1 MRPMAERH
9 DFLDLDRID
18 AATLRS
24 IIDVS
29 ARIKADGARP
39 QLLADHTLAM
49 VFEKPSTRTRVS
61 FDVAMQTLGGRVVS
75 LEPDGS
81 QLGRGE
87 TIADTARTL
96 SEYVDVI
103 MFRTSSVA
111 NLEEMVDAASVP
123 VINGLTDRSHP
134 CQIMADIMTFEE
146 EVGPIAGRVVAWS
159 GDSNNV
165 ANSWIHAAVQFGFE
179 FRVAAPAD
187 LRPPQDI
194 LDWAAA
200 NGGNISVGDDPVA
213 AVTGADCVV
222 TDTWVSMGDK
232 EADRRRA
239 LLTPYRVD
247 EALMAHAA
255 DDAVFMHCLPVYRG
269 DEATAEVVDGPQSV
283 VWTEAGNRL
292 HAQKGILLWCLLG
305 SAAFA

>member
-1 MRPMAERH
+1 MAERH

-87 TIADTARTL
+87 TIADTARIL

-200 NGGNISVGDDPVA
+200 NGGHISVGDDPVA

>member
-1 MRPMAERH
+1 MAERH

-18 AATLRS
+18 ATTLRS

-29 ARIKADGARP
+29 ARMKADGARP

-87 TIADTARTL
+87 TIADTARIL

-200 NGGNISVGDDPVA
+200 NGSNISVGDDPVA

-232 EADRRRA
+232 QADRRRA

>member
-1 MRPMAERH
+1 MAERH

-18 AATLRS
+18 ATTLRS

-29 ARIKADGARP
+29 ARMKADGARP

-87 TIADTARTL
+87 TIADTARIL

-200 NGGNISVGDDPVA
+200 NGSNISVGDDPVA

-232 EADRRRA
+232 QADRRRA

-269 DEATAEVVDGPQSV
+269 DEVTAEVVDGPQSV